1 MDFCLK
7 IAPTEH
13 GETADE
19 LFEVEDPHLLVV
31 KHIKHPL
38 SDDARKREVFEERL
52 SIDRVIGA
60 PLCKIF
66 KDATQY
72 DPLVVREDLAS
83 IPKSDT
89 KRAALRRNAD
99 FGVVRQ
105 AKRTVKNN
113 THRTLAAHAR

>member
-19 LFEVEDPHLLVV
+19 LFEVENSHLLVV
-31 KHIKHPL
+31 EHIKHPL

-89 KRAALRRNAD
+89 KRAALR
-99 FGVVRQ
+99 FGVVRK